1 MDAGPPWIPEQRQ
14 GTGLMGPSPRGA
26 PPPPASP
33 QGLPAPAPTPR
44 AFPLIAKHT
53 LRIPASPQLKIDS
66 YGNQRKAEA
75 ETDAILPGPGRMRD
89 GSPSAHPAE
98 LVQEKRAERAC
109 PSACPLR
116 GLVNAQHLQGLP
128 QGPSYHHHT
137 GGTAIQAGSES
148 QSPASET
155 LGEDACM
162 GVTP

>member
-14 GTGLMGPSPRGA
+14 GTGLMGLSLQGA
-26 PPPPASP
+26 PSPPASP
-33 QGLPAPAPTPR
+33 QGPPALAPTLR

-53 LRIPASPQLKIDS
+53 LRIPASPPLKIDS

-75 ETDAILPGPGRMRD
+75 ETNAILPGPGRTRD
-89 GSPSAHPAE
+89 SSPSAHPAE
-98 LVQEKRAERAC
+98 LVQEKRAERAG

-128 QGPSYHHHT
+128 QGPLYRHHI
-137 GGTAIQAGSES
+137 GGTAIHARSES

>member
-1 MDAGPPWIPEQRQ
+1 
-14 GTGLMGPSPRGA
+14 
-26 PPPPASP
+26 
-33 QGLPAPAPTPR
+33 
-44 AFPLIAKHT
+44 
-53 LRIPASPQLKIDS
+53 
-66 YGNQRKAEA
+66 
-75 ETDAILPGPGRMRD
+75 MRD
-89 GSPSAHPAE
+89 SSPSAHPAE

-128 QGPSYHHHT
+128 QGPSYRHHT

-162 GVTP
+162 GVTPEPQFPCLVMGLITLLTSWGQLQEVISTEPGIR